1 VFLLEKSDVKLTLIS
16 LRLKVFGQN
25 VDLSGVE
32 ESVNET
38 TPNFKGVNI
47 ALEEVISFE
56 HIDDFTPKFL

>member
-1 VFLLEKSDVKLTLIS
+1 LTLIS